1 MYPMPL
7 MPLMPRKQLMLVMP
21 RMPDMPRMHSPHA
34 AHAVY
39 STHAWHAMHA
49 THACHACYICR
60 GCCAQQALALCTKEE
75 RFAYRGNSAA
85 EPPMGFGVVLAIVSH
100 CALTE
105 LSLHGADERIVND
118 GVRPHSTHAM
128 HTRTRARARER
139 AHVCTGN
146 IDLLANTL
154 NLRLRYARPF
164 GLRVRIEASAFL
176 F

>member
-34 AHAVY
+34 AQAVY

-75 RFAYRGNSAA
+75 RFAHLEELAA
-85 EPPMGFGVVLAIVSH
+85 DSDCQLDFATIDPGAVNFGRIDPESGTWVDDFVMSVSH
-100 CALTE
+100 EEARHFFGICAR
-105 LSLHGADERIVND
+105 HGIRWSAT
-118 GVRPHSTHAM
+118 VREVQPA
-128 HTRTRARARER
+128 
-139 AHVCTGN
+139 
-146 IDLLANTL
+146 L
-154 NLRLRYARPF
+154 
-164 GLRVRIEASAFL
+164 
-176 F
+176 